1 MFLKIL
7 GLGLFMG
14 PEAYLKDYMNFM
26 DIIIV
31 LTSWLPFF
39 IGSGVNLSTFRTF
52 RVLRP
57 LRTIKNIK
65 ALRKI
70 LLSVILAIPILKDT
84 FIIQWFNYL
93 IFAIAGLQLMKGTFK

>member
-1 MFLKIL
+1 MEWFFLIFYTVEMCLKIL

-26 DIIIV
+26 DIVIV

-39 IGSGVNLSTFRTF
+39 INSKGVNLSTFRTF

-70 LLSVILAIPILKDT
+70 LLSIILAIPILKDT
-84 FIIQWFNYL
+84 FII
-93 IFAIAGLQLMKGTFK
+93 